1 MGICYEIQIE
11 YQRQLNLP
19 YILSTPDRCDF
30 NNAKAKDMNNEHQDH
45 SSTSQRLGTAGNV
58 LLLTLDLWSNRIG
71 TGGSDGGGVYGSAGS
86 RKRHVKSRTFEPD
99 RPLISES
106 QWKFIENVLNE
117 LEIEEDNKLRNKKLM
132 NAKRKAQNNKNKNNQ
147 MMNLNE
153 KNQEEEEEEEDDKCT
168 EVGTVDTIL
177 IAMDVPFTGR
187 TPAEVDQLEKSRN
200 PTWARDDWSCREKE
214 YCRLIKLFFDWKLK
228 KRLLRDCWFVTGGS
242 SITPGGESFITDI
255 NTGTRIRQI
264 VVGPAT
270 GLPTGALPEKEIH
283 FGNGCYTRTPV
294 SRTFFRNYG
303 VVHVKPPNNL
313 ALNSFGGRPGSSQSV
328 RSGRPS
334 TSGSGWTSSSSLGS
348 KGPVSK
354 SKTRISL
361 ITQSNF
367 SRGDAHP
374 YPPTELTPRWW
385 NQKTGRHPYSDSIKK
400 NGRSRPNT
408 SGSSQTN
415 ASLPGKANGMTLSDR
430 KSVMERKRDG
440 EEEEKEEK
448 EQLKVQEV
456 DNGMNGFEALGL
468 DTSMLSS
475 STLVGR
481 NGNNRNNR

>member
-117 LEIEEDNKLRNKKLM
+117 LEIEEDNKLRNKKLT

-200 PTWARDDWSCREKE
+200 PTW
-214 YCRLIKLFFDWKLK
+214 
-228 KRLLRDCWFVTGGS
+228 
-242 SITPGGESFITDI
+242 
-255 NTGTRIRQI
+255 
-264 VVGPAT
+264 
-270 GLPTGALPEKEIH
+270 
-283 FGNGCYTRTPV
+283 
-294 SRTFFRNYG
+294 
-303 VVHVKPPNNL
+303 
-313 ALNSFGGRPGSSQSV
+313 
-328 RSGRPS
+328 
-334 TSGSGWTSSSSLGS
+334 
-348 KGPVSK
+348 VSK
-354 SKTRISL
+354 SKSDAVSKCSL
-361 ITQSNF
+361 
-367 SRGDAHP
+367 
-374 YPPTELTPRWW
+374 
-385 NQKTGRHPYSDSIKK
+385 
-400 NGRSRPNT
+400 
-408 SGSSQTN
+408 
-415 ASLPGKANGMTLSDR
+415 
-430 KSVMERKRDG
+430 
-440 EEEEKEEK
+440 
-448 EQLKVQEV
+448 
-456 DNGMNGFEALGL
+456 
-468 DTSMLSS
+468 
-475 STLVGR
+475 
-481 NGNNRNNR
+481 